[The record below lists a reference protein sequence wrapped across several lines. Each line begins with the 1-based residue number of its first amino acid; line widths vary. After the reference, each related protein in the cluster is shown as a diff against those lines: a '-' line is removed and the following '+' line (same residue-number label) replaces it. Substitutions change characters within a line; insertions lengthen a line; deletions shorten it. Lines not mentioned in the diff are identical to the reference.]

1 MTFIKSGNNISGK
14 EYILDAPAQQETFL
28 QFIPATVKQVVNSGE
43 SVASPSNNDN
53 ESNCILPTSS
63 PLHMNGA
70 TDCKLPQSRSTDQ
83 ACMR

>member
-1 MTFIKSGNNISGK
+1 MSFIKSGNNISGK

-53 ESNCILPTSS
+53 ESNCIVVDKNIYT
-63 PLHMNGA
+63 
-70 TDCKLPQSRSTDQ
+70 
-83 ACMR
+83 